1 MIQSSVLIKRM
12 TDTKEKILDT
22 AERLIGEQ
30 GYAAT
35 SLRHV
40 IAEAGV
46 NLAAVHYHFGS
57 KEDLLD
63 AVVARKVTPV
73 NEARLARLERV
84 EADAGSAPPEV
95 EKVLEAF
102 LIPTAEAAGRS
113 PEFVRLMGQM
123 HAEGM
128 MPRIVEKHFQATGR
142 RFVAAL
148 RRAIPE
154 LPQEELIWRVHFMV
168 GAMAHTMCRAP
179 IFPLMAGDAADM
191 EPRLRR
197 LVTFLGAGFR
207 APATAGKERK

>member
-1 MIQSSVLIKRM
+1 MRM

-35 SLRHV
+35 SLRQI

-63 AVVARKVTPV
+63 AVVLRKATPV
-73 NEARLARLERV
+73 NEARIARLERI
-84 EADAGSAPPEV
+84 EAEAGTGPVEV

-102 LIPTAEAAGRS
+102 FIPTAEMASRS
-113 PEFVRLMGQM
+113 PEFVRLMGRM
-123 HAEGM
+123 LTEGM
-128 MPRIVEKHFQATGR
+128 MPRMVERHFQTTGR
-142 RFVAAL
+142 RFVSAL

-154 LPQEELIWRVHFMV
+154 LPQEELMWRVHFMV
-168 GAMAHTMCRAP
+168 GAMAHTMCCAP
-179 IFPLMAGDAADM
+179 IFPLMAPEPADHV
-191 EPRLRR
+191 PRMKR

-207 APATAGKERK
+207 AAATAGKET

>member
-1 MIQSSVLIKRM
+1 MS
-12 TDTKEKILDT
+12 DTKDKILDT
-22 AERLIGEQ
+22 AERLIGER

-35 SLRHV
+35 SLRQI

-73 NEARLARLERV
+73 NEARMARLNCV
-84 EADAGSAPPEV
+84 EAEAGCGQPDV
-95 EKVLEAF
+95 EKILESF
-102 LIPTAEAAGRS
+102 LLPTADVASRNPG
-113 PEFVRLMGQM
+113 FVRLMGQM
-123 HAEGM
+123 LAEGM
-128 MPRIVEKHFQATGR
+128 MPRIVEKHFQATGL

-154 LPQEELIWRVHFMV
+154 LPEDELMWRVHFMI

-179 IFPLMAGDAADM
+179 IFPQVARDAGDM
-191 EPRLRR
+191 EPRMER

-207 APATAGKERK
+207 AAPTAGKEK